1 MNPAAVRLADVSKRY
16 GTTTVLD
23 GVSLEVES
31 QRTVA
36 IVGESGSGKST
47 LLQLLNGLVRAD
59 SGTVEVLGED
69 LAATDMLGLRRRIGY
84 AVQGS
89 ALFPHLD
96 LRTNVCLLAQLVG
109 WSAERIEER
118 LQRLMALMELDPELA
133 QRYPHELSGGQQQ
146 RAGLCRAMM
155 LEPPLLL
162 LDEPF
167 SAVDPITRVGIHE
180 HFQRLAASE
189 PVTVILVTH
198 DLREAV
204 ALSSALVILRA
215 GRIVQQGSCDE
226 VVAAPADAWIER
238 LLETQLA

>member
-1 MNPAAVRLADVSKRY
+1 MRLSGVSKRY
-16 GTTTVLD
+16 GSTAVLD
-23 GVSLEVES
+23 DVSLEVEAE
-31 QRTVA
+31 RTVA

-47 LLQLLNGLVRAD
+47 LLQLLNGLLRAD
-59 SGTVEVLGED
+59 SGTVEVLGEVLD
-69 LAATDMLGLRRRIGY
+69 EGLTATDLLALRRRIGY

-96 LRTNVCLLAQLVG
+96 LRSNVCLLAQLVG
-109 WSAERIEER
+109 WPDARIAERFGY
-118 LQRLMALMELDPELA
+118 LLALMDLAPELA
-133 QRYPHELSGGQQQ
+133 GHYPHELSGGQQQ
-146 RAGLCRAMM
+146 RAGLCRSMM

-204 ALSSALVILRA
+204 ALSSSLVILRA
-215 GRIVQQGSCDE
+215 GRIVQQGPCE
-226 VVAAPADAWIER
+226 AVVANPVDAWVER
-238 LLETQLA
+238 LLETQLT

>member
-1 MNPAAVRLADVSKRY
+1 VNAASVRLRHVSKRY
-16 GTTTVLD
+16 GATTVLD
-23 GVSLEVES
+23 DVSLEVEAE
-31 QRTVA
+31 RTVA

-47 LLQLLNGLVRAD
+47 LLQLMNGLVRAD
-59 SGTVEVLGED
+59 GGTVEVLGED
-69 LAATDMLGLRRRIGY
+69 LAATDLLSLRRRIGY

-109 WSAERIEER
+109 WPAARITERFER
-118 LQRLMALMELDPELA
+118 LLALMELDPGLA

-189 PVTVILVTH
+189 PVTVMLVTH

-204 ALSSALVILRA
+204 ALASSLVILRA
-215 GRIVQQGSCDE
+215 GRIVQQGTCDE

-238 LLETQLA
+238 LLEAQLA